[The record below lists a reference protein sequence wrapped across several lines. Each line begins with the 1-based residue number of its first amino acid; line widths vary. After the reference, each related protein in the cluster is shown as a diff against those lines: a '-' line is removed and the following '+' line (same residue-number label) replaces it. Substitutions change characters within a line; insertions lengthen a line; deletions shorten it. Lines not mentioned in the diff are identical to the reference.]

1 MSKDIA
7 TIIGKLLQAITFI
20 FIILKLDGTI
30 TWSWWWVTAPAWSVI
45 ALVYILT
52 TIQFI
57 VNVIKLYVKEKRN
70 NE

>member
-1 MSKDIA
+1 MNKDIA
-7 TIIGKLLQAITFI
+7 TFIGKLLQAITFI

-45 ALVYILT
+45 ALVYIIG
-52 TIQFI
+52 TIQLI
-57 VNVIKLYVKEKRN
+57 VKENK

>member
-1 MSKDIA
+1 MSKDTA
-7 TIIGKLLQAITFI
+7 TFIGKLLQAITFI

-45 ALVYILT
+45 ALVYILAFVQL
-52 TIQFI
+52 I
-57 VNVIKLYVKEKRN
+57 VKENK